1 MHYDFIQDYLFY
13 NSGNMCPIRFHRWT
27 AISVLAMALGRRVF
41 VDHGYFRI
49 YADNYIC
56 LVGRQGL
63 RKSTAKD
70 EGRKLLLD
78 AIPNYPIG
86 ASVASREK
94 LVERLASDDSL
105 RKYDDEFGA
114 PIEWHPMAFFINELK
129 NFMSINPGAMVEF
142 LTDIYGA
149 KFFDSDTIKH
159 GLQPVIN
166 PCVNLL
172 ACETPKWIIDKLKL
186 NIIAGGF
193 SRRMM
198 FVYETERPDRITFP
212 AIPKG
217 GLEARERCVE
227 HLRKVTKFIGPFK
240 WQDQE
245 TMDKFDKWFKSLV
258 TPEDEILEGFYEAK
272 DVLVLKI
279 AICLAMAQAEPKLIL
294 TWPLIELAIA
304 FLFTVEENLPK
315 LTIAAGRN
323 ELAIPTQALLDLL
336 EARGKGLMPEKAWH
350 REALKNMNDSEYQS
364 VRRSLQDT
372 DQIFIVNIP
381 SKLNGVTTSTRSIV
395 TARRYTEMIKSGEI
409 KVNSQ
414 PITQL

>member
-1 MHYDFIQDYLFY
+1 
-13 NSGNMCPIRFHRWT
+13 
-27 AISVLAMALGRRVF
+27 
-41 VDHGYFRI
+41 
-49 YADNYIC
+49 
-56 LVGRQGL
+56 
-63 RKSTAKD
+63 
-70 EGRKLLLD
+70 
-78 AIPNYPIG
+78 
-86 ASVASREK
+86 
-94 LVERLASDDSL
+94 
-105 RKYDDEFGA
+105 
-114 PIEWHPMAFFINELK
+114 
-129 NFMSINPGAMVEF
+129 
-142 LTDIYGA
+142 
-149 KFFDSDTIKH
+149 
-159 GLQPVIN
+159 
-166 PCVNLL
+166 
-172 ACETPKWIIDKLKL
+172 
-186 NIIAGGF
+186 
-193 SRRMM
+193 MM

-227 HLRKVTKFIGPFK
+227 HLRKVSKFVGPFK

-279 AICLAMAQAEPKLIL
+279 AICLAMAQAEPKLVL

-381 SKLNGVTTSTRSIV
+381 GKLNGTTTNTRSIV
-395 TARRYTEMIKSGEI
+395 TARRYAEMIKSGEI

-414 PITQL
+414 PVTPT